1 LKAVVILISILW
13 ILALSY
19 TAWKRGRQLKKI
31 ENRLKSY
38 IDEQE
43 KTERKKSK
51 KAAKKG
57 NDTKD
62 PSERSG

>member
-1 LKAVVILISILW
+1 MKAVVILISILW

-43 KTERKKSK
+43 KTERKKGK
-51 KAAKKG
+51 EAAKKG
-57 NDTKD
+57 DNARDT
-62 PSERSG
+62 SERSG

>member
-1 LKAVVILISILW
+1 MKAVVIIISILW

-43 KTERKKSK
+43 KTSQK
-51 KAAKKG
+51 KARKKG
-57 NDTKD
+57 NDTNNASK
-62 PSERSG
+62 RSG